1 MAIIFQLFSFS
12 AAKPSAPRWVSAE
25 AGDAQGLQ
33 IIARSSMNL
42 GYSATDPSAPP
53 VMLHAQGGMGW
64 LWDGQVGWARNGQV
78 LYEHKTKKLDT
89 SGIYDGFWSGFSVFL
104 AVFDDIGRDVKGCT
118 YNHTHT
124 YIYITW
130 IC

>member
-53 VMLHAQGGMGW
+53 VMLHAKVGWDGCGMVR
-64 LWDGQVGWARNGQV
+64 WDGQEMAKFFMNIKQKNWILVVFMMVFGVV
-78 LYEHKTKKLDT
+78 L
-89 SGIYDGFWSGFSVFL
+89 VCFL
-104 AVFDDIGRDVKGCT
+104 RYLMI
-118 YNHTHT
+118 
-124 YIYITW
+124 
-130 IC
+130 

>member
-12 AAKPSAPRWVSAE
+12 EAKPSAPRWVSAE

-53 VMLHAQGGMGW
+53 VMLHAKVG
-64 LWDGQVGWARNGQV
+64 WDGCGMVRWDFDGQ
-78 LYEHKTKKLDT
+78 EMAKFFMNIKLT
-89 SGIYDGFWSGFSVFL
+89 TGY
-104 AVFDDIGRDVKGCT
+104 
-118 YNHTHT
+118 
-124 YIYITW
+124 
-130 IC
+130 